1 MSNKNPKGFGGLSQ
15 LHSKSEAQADP
26 VESNFQ
32 SETSTDTITASTSE
46 AESSS
51 KHQLTVSAGSEPEVT
66 VETVQTERQKSNQ
79 SGVSWGY
86 IFWFLLIAGIF
97 MVISQDND
105 NSSSVPK
112 SATSSLA
119 NSTAKT
125 PTTSQLGSPSVVGKT
140 NKPRNETHELQYN
153 KPPIGSNN
161 VLSVSQIRWCTRESM
176 RIEAMRSVFDTN
188 GGISEFNKVVDD
200 YNSRCSN
207 YRYRQG
213 DLSRAEREV
222 EKSRAAIIS
231 EATREAELIDQRFKK
246 NSNVSKEI
254 SSKPPS
260 HLTREVQQLLTN
272 LGYQPGPIDGDYGR
286 GTANAIMAFQR
297 DLDISVDGKVDKAL
311 ILQLQRASEDV
322 SATQV
327 GGANRQSS
335 PNSSY
340 KPDLSRLSRAD
351 REGIESACR
360 YRGSPANVYSC
371 QKAEVNKLK
380 QSGGAPDLSRLSRAD
395 REGIESACG
404 YRGSPANVYSC
415 QKTEVNKLKQSGG
428 APDLSQ
434 LSYADR
440 EGIKSTCRYRGSPAN
455 VYNCQRYELSRL

>member
-32 SETSTDTITASTSE
+32 SETPTDTITASTSE

-51 KHQLTVSAGSEPEVT
+51 KHELIVSSGSEPEVT
-66 VETVQTERQKSNQ
+66 VETVQTERQKFNQ

-105 NSSSVPK
+105 NSSSAPK

-119 NSTAKT
+119 NSIAKT
-125 PTTSQLGSPSVVGKT
+125 PTASQLGSPSGVGKT
-140 NKPRNETHELQYN
+140 NKPRNETPELQYN

-176 RIEAMRSVFDTN
+176 RIEAMRNVFDTN
-188 GGISEFNKVVDD
+188 GGIGEFNKIVDD

-222 EKSRAAIIS
+222 EKSRAIIVS

-246 NSNVSKEI
+246 TSNVSTK
-254 SSKPPS
+254 SASNKPDAQ
-260 HLTREVQQLLTN
+260 LTREVQQLLTV
-272 LGYQPGPIDGDYGR
+272 LGYKPGPIDGDYGP
-286 GTANAIMAFQR
+286 GTSSAIKAFQR
-297 DLDISVDGKVDKAL
+297 DSSLA
-311 ILQLQRASEDV
+311 Q
-322 SATQV
+322 T
-327 GGANRQSS
+327 GGV
-335 PNSSY
+335 
-340 KPDLSRLSRAD
+340 D
-351 REGIESACR
+351 RELLSSLRSKERSRSLLNVGVKTNNRPSNNNEV
-360 YRGSPANVYSC
+360 PANAQIDYTGRKWVCNS
-371 QKAEVNKLK
+371 
-380 QSGGAPDLSRLSRAD
+380 
-395 REGIESACG
+395 G
-404 YRGSPANVYSC
+404 YRQDGNRCLKIAVPANAKIDYTGRKWVCNSGYRQDGNRC
-415 QKTEVNKLKQSGG
+415 LK
-428 APDLSQ
+428 
-434 LSYADR
+434 
-440 EGIKSTCRYRGSPAN
+440 ITVPAN
-455 VYNCQRYELSRL
+455 ARIDYTGRKWVCNSGYRPEGEQCVDY